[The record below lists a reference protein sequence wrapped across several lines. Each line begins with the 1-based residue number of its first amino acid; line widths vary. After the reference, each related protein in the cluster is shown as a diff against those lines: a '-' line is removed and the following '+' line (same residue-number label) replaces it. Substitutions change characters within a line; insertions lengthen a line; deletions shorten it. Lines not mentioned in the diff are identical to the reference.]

1 MANSIKIGGFS
12 FDALKIGGSDVDAAY
27 LGDTLVYSGG
37 TPPSANPKFIL
48 KYTDET
54 VYSAE
59 CDSSSAITSAM
70 TSGGTSNF
78 SGVTDVTVGDC
89 ITEIGARAF
98 TSLDGNIENI
108 SNLSSITIGNNVTT
122 IRQQAFIKATGGTMS
137 ITIPSGVTYIGAG
150 AFESSSITGV
160 TFQPSYISTIDTN
173 AFVNCDIRELELP
186 QGYYKSQAFA
196 GNQNLTSVSFKQLE
210 GNYQFVLGNSM
221 FLNCHSLSSVTLPT
235 TVINEKSISPNCF
248 SYCYSLSSI
257 TIPYGFS
264 MIQDANDYYQ
274 GAFYGCSALTSV
286 TLHNDFKQ
294 IGSYA
299 FYDCPLSSI
308 TIPSG
313 VTYIGVGAFQNCPL
327 SSITINSTTA
337 PSGVTDTTFANTNNC
352 PIYVPCEAYGSYLA
366 DSGWT
371 SYISRINANVSN
383 ERWTE
388 TTATTC
394 VDGDKY
400 AIDVYEWTC
409 DGTNWLTSDVTRQ
422 GRMVESASTD
432 CQVASDYVFSAYNL
446 RIASGMGTK
455 AIEFED
461 GGVEFSGQSNYKIT
475 GSSTYQTDRLSGKT
489 QFDVTTTNGVAMNSI
504 TFVQYN
510 SSLVNSFINGINN
523 GGSLSDYTMTSGTC
537 TINNTTRYWVR
548 YELNDGATPVT
559 SVYSNTTST
568 TLILWIAINVDNNW
582 VNNLPPS

>member
-37 TPPSANPKFIL
+37 TVPVVNPKFIL

-54 VYSAE
+54 VYSAG

-70 TSGGTSNF
+70 TSGGTNNF

-98 TSLDGNIENI
+98 TSFNVNVGTT
-108 SNLSSITIGNNVTT
+108 SSLSSITIGNNVTT
-122 IRQQAFIKATGGTMS
+122 IGQGAFMVSTGATMN
-137 ITIPSGVTYIGAG
+137 ITIPSSVNYIGQE
-150 AFESSSITGV
+150 AFENSSITGV
-160 TFQPSYISTIDTN
+160 TFQSSCISKIDTN
-173 AFVNCDIRELELP
+173 AFVNCEIRELELP
-186 QGYYKSQAFA
+186 HGYYGSQVFG
-196 GNQNLTSVSFKQLE
+196 GNQNLTSVSFKHVE
-210 GNYQFVLGNSM
+210 GNYQLVLGNSM
-221 FLNCHSLSSVTLPT
+221 FQNCNSLSNVTLPT
-235 TVINEKSISPNCF
+235 RSSNNSAISIGCF

-264 MIQDANDYYQ
+264 MIQDANRYYE

-286 TLHNDFKQ
+286 TLHDDFQ
-294 IGSYA
+294 EIGSYA

-313 VTYIGVGAFQNCPL
+313 VTYIGAGAFQNCPL

-352 PIYVPCEAYGSYLA
+352 PIYIPCESYGSYLA

-383 ERWTE
+383 ERWNE

-409 DGTNWLTSDVTRQ
+409 DGTNWLTSDLTRQ
-422 GRMVESASTD
+422 GRMIESASTD

-446 RIASGMGTK
+446 RVASGMGTTAK
-455 AIEFED
+455 VFED
-461 GGVEFSGQSNYKIT
+461 GGIEFSGQSNYKIT
-475 GSSTYQTDRLSGKT
+475 GSSTYQTDRISGKT
-489 QFDVTTTNGVAMNSI
+489 QFDVTTTNGVAINSI

-523 GGSLSDYTMTSGTC
+523 GGTLGDYTMTSGTC
-537 TINNTTRYWVR
+537 TINATTRYWVR

-568 TLILWIAINVDNNW
+568 TLLLWIAINVDDNW